1 MKINHFK
8 ILISILFVVTQLT
21 TKAQQLTLNEAKA
34 IMLSNNYGI
43 IIQKLETD
51 ISGLQNS
58 AGFAGMLPTVTAE
71 AAYNTE
77 LSNSEQQ
84 YFSGDVRSVDN
95 AGANALDAGVY
106 INWTL
111 FDGFAMFAT
120 KDKLNEFEN
129 LSQLQLKQQI
139 ETAMFNLQAMWFQ
152 LIQLKEAET
161 VNKSNIAVSTE
172 RLNIAGGRERL
183 GAASRLDVLQAEVD
197 LSADSTSLLQTQ
209 LQLKNVKANIN
220 NLLGRSPE
228 TDFDTDEK
236 IEIATSLN
244 YNDLLAKT
252 IEANTDLQIAK
263 NEVDIIALGIKE
275 YKAMLYPEL
284 NLIGG
289 YGYLRSTSE
298 SGFVE
303 SNLNYGPSVGL
314 TLSVPLFNG
323 LTTTKNLQIARIE
336 QEKVVTTTQQIQLEL
351 NTILLTIYNQYTTSL
366 YLMNLEQKNIA
377 AAQGNVAIAIEKY
390 NLGNI
395 TAVELRDIQQSLLQA
410 KNRLLVETLNAKLAE
425 LQLLKLSGQLPLN

>member
-1 MKINHFK
+1 M
-8 ILISILFVVTQLT
+8 VV
-21 TKAQQLTLNEAKA
+21 
-34 IMLSNNYGI
+34 NNGNFI
-43 IIQKLETD
+43 
-51 ISGLQNS
+51 
-58 AGFAGMLPTVTAE
+58 
-71 AAYNTE
+71 
-77 LSNSEQQ
+77 
-84 YFSGDVRSVDN
+84 DV
-95 AGANALDAGVY
+95 
-106 INWTL
+106 
-111 FDGFAMFAT
+111 
-120 KDKLNEFEN
+120 E
-129 LSQLQLKQQI
+129 
-139 ETAMFNLQAMWFQ
+139 
-152 LIQLKEAET
+152 
-161 VNKSNIAVSTE
+161 
-172 RLNIAGGRERL
+172 
-183 GAASRLDVLQAEVD
+183 
-197 LSADSTSLLQTQ
+197 
-209 LQLKNVKANIN
+209 
-220 NLLGRSPE
+220 
-228 TDFDTDEK
+228 
-236 IEIATSLN
+236 
-244 YNDLLAKT
+244 
-252 IEANTDLQIAK
+252 IAK